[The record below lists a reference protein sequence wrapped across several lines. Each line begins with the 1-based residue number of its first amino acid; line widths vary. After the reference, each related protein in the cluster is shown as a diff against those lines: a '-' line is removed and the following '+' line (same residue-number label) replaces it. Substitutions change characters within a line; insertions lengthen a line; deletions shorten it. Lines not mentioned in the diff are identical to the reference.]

1 MTNVSRLGILTIL
14 FVWCILSVAAQEQPF
29 NIRHR
34 ARAVHP
40 GEVIVLEIFSSDQ
53 AMLPRVTFAGEMI
66 RLFPSPDGTVLHG
79 LLGLDLEMDP
89 GDYQVTVSDA
99 RLDGKVPTA
108 SYILTV
114 LPKQFP
120 TRELRVEPRFVNPP
134 QDVVARIQREAQTV
148 ADIFD
153 ESSPERLWSGGFVR
167 PVQGEAT
174 SSFGRRSVFNGQPRR
189 PHSGTDFRA
198 AEGTPVRAPNT
209 GRVALAG
216 NQYFSGNVV
225 ILDHGWGL
233 FSHFAHLSTIDVK
246 DGDFV
251 SRGEVIGKVGATGRV
266 TGPHL
271 HWTVRLNEA
280 RVDPIALMRLFP
292 LDRSEQ

>member
-1 MTNVSRLGILTIL
+1 MTNVSRLGVLSIFFVL
-14 FVWCILSVAAQEQPF
+14 FVLSVTSQEQPF

-34 ARAVHP
+34 ARAIHP
-40 GEVIVLEIFSSDQ
+40 GEVIVLEVFSSDQ
-53 AMLPRVTFAGEMI
+53 AMLPQATFAGEMV
-66 RLFPSPDGTVLHG
+66 RLFPSPDGTVWYG
-79 LLGLDLEMDP
+79 LIGLDLEVEP
-89 GDYQVTVSDA
+89 GDYQVTVNGSRSDGELP
-99 RLDGKVPTA
+99 RA
-108 SYILTV
+108 SYTLTV

-120 TRELRVEPRFVNPP
+120 TRELRVAPRFVNPP

-153 ESSPERLWSGGFVR
+153 ESSPKRLWSGGFIR

-174 SSFGRRSVFNGQPRR
+174 SSFGRRSIFNGQPRR

-198 AEGTPVRAPNT
+198 GEGTPVRAPNT
-209 GRVALAG
+209 GRVALTG

-233 FSHFAHLSTIDVK
+233 FSHFAHLSTIDVE
-246 DGDFV
+246 DGDLV
-251 SRGEVIGKVGATGRV
+251 ARGEVIGKVGATGRV

-280 RVDPIALMRLFP
+280 RVDPIALMGLFP
-292 LDRSEQ
+292 LDRREQ